1 MKISPIIHTRLY
13 NCDYSLVVKPTGI
26 TNELDLIKKHIF
38 YSNKSMDFLDGE
50 RFLVFDNGNYRIA
63 GIVGFLNK
71 ICSHC
76 KLSEDFRKK
85 SERLFRDSKGRPIY
99 GFIGIV
105 IKDFVNSDKSIVPTY
120 DYLWKMFV
128 ENISP
133 IFDSPMPKSIEKEFG
148 FAEYNVNSILSSD
161 KYFDLPKESKK
172 FGDKKIFVSTSKN
185 DYELFKHFLNSRE
198 RNFAFCSNISK
209 IGDIPESIFSVMTTN
224 QNCFNEL
231 ERAEEEAKKKAEAEA
246 KRKAEEEERRKVE
259 AEAKR
264 KAEEEERRK
273 VEEEARKKAE
283 AEAKRK
289 AEEERRLKAEAEAK
303 RKAEEEERKI
313 EEEERRRKAEK
324 EAKRKAEEEA
334 RRAREEAEELAERK
348 RRQDEARRIEEEERE
363 RREARRKRQEAE
375 RRRMEEEDSSRFR
388 ERRRDD
394 NEGNIGCASSFLL
407 IIGGIALLIGG
418 IVYYF
423 FKEG

>member
-26 TNELDLIKKHIF
+26 TNELEFVKKHIF
-38 YSNKSMDFLDGE
+38 YSNKSMDFLEGE
-50 RFLVFDNGNYRIA
+50 RWVVIDNGGHRIA
-63 GIVGFLNK
+63 GLVGFLNK
-71 ICSHC
+71 ICSNC
-76 KLSEDFRKK
+76 NLSEDLKNK
-85 SERLFRDSKGRPIY
+85 SEKLFRDSKGRSIY

-120 DYLWKMFV
+120 DYLLKLFI

-133 IFDSPMPKSIEKEFG
+133 IFDSPIPKTIEKEFG

-161 KYFDLPKESKK
+161 KSFDIPKESKK

-209 IGDIPESIFSVMTTN
+209 IGDIPESIFSVMTTK

-231 ERAEEEAKKKAEAEA
+231 ERAEEEARKKAEAEANRKAEEEA
-246 KRKAEEEERRKVE
+246 KRKAEEE
-259 AEAKR
+259 AKR
-264 KAEEEERRK
+264 KVEEEERRK
-273 VEEEARKKAE
+273 VEEEVRKKAE

-289 AEEERRLKAEAEAK
+289 AEEEAK
-303 RKAEEEERKI
+303 RKAEEEAKKKAEEEERKA

-334 RRAREEAEELAERK
+334 RRRAEEEERREEELRRRREEAEEAE
-348 RRQDEARRIEEEERE
+348 E
-363 RREARRKRQEAE
+363 RRKRQERKRKQEEE
-375 RRRMEEEDSSRFR
+375 RRREEESRKFR
-388 ERRRDD
+388 EEEKL
-394 NEGNIGCASSFLL
+394 NNKGNSGCMPSFLL
-407 IIGGIALLIGG
+407 IIGGIGLLIGG
-418 IVYYF
+418 IIYYF